1 MGIVYALLILTILIM
16 LHELGHFIAAKIF
29 GVQILEFA
37 IGIGP
42 KIFGIKRKGIEYRVN
57 VFPIGGYVKLAGED
71 VTTIGDAT
79 IKKDKLLYEKPAWQR
94 LLISLAGPLASI
106 LTGYVIMILSF
117 GIWGVYPVE
126 VERVVENSPAQKAGI
141 MRNDIIYSVNGKRIF
156 DSSEFSKA
164 VNTYNSLEIGI
175 MRKNQKLS
183 ISVIPEWSPDEIE
196 LLIDVTN
203 GVSQVTGEVSSIN
216 GVSLTSE
223 LLSQL
228 PNLKGQSIKLEFQN
242 GNIKGKLL
250 NAFYIPSRKTVGIY
264 FSNLSPIVQK
274 SFGVFKSGDIIV
286 SINGYNIK
294 DGVDFSRIMSLL
306 DSTATKAFLIDISG
320 NRVFYQLYSEFGN
333 SVNVVIERNG
343 ESLTLTFPRDELVNI
358 LKSKVVFKTSIEPI
372 REGVFET
379 FRDGVIRTNR
389 IIARMGEILAMLFT
403 GKLGLNSLSGPIGV
417 VAFVG
422 NVSKFGFEPLLF
434 LTVVITLNFGLINLI
449 PLPALDGGRI
459 VFSLLEII
467 TRKKLD
473 PTIESYIHFVGFM
486 LLMALMV
493 YITYVDIMRLV
504 G

>member
-1 MGIVYALLILTILIM
+1 
-16 LHELGHFIAAKIF
+16 
-29 GVQILEFA
+29 
-37 IGIGP
+37 
-42 KIFGIKRKGIEYRVN
+42 
-57 VFPIGGYVKLAGED
+57 
-71 VTTIGDAT
+71 
-79 IKKDKLLYEKPAWQR
+79 
-94 LLISLAGPLASI
+94 
-106 LTGYVIMILSF
+106 
-117 GIWGVYPVE
+117 
-126 VERVVENSPAQKAGI
+126 
-141 MRNDIIYSVNGKRIF
+141 
-156 DSSEFSKA
+156 
-164 VNTYNSLEIGI
+164 
-175 MRKNQKLS
+175 
-183 ISVIPEWSPDEIE
+183 
-196 LLIDVTN
+196 
-203 GVSQVTGEVSSIN
+203 
-216 GVSLTSE
+216 
-223 LLSQL
+223 
-228 PNLKGQSIKLEFQN
+228 
-242 GNIKGKLL
+242 
-250 NAFYIPSRKTVGIY
+250 
-264 FSNLSPIVQK
+264 
-274 SFGVFKSGDIIV
+274 
-286 SINGYNIK
+286 
-294 DGVDFSRIMSLL
+294 L

-358 LKSKVVFKTSIEPI
+358 LKSKVIFKTSIEPI